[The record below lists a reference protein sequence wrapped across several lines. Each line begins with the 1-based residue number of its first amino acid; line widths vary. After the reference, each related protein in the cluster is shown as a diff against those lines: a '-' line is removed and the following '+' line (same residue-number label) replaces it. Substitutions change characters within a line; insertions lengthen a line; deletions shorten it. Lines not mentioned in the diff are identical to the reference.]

1 MFKRQLIFWVTFL
14 HCSSH
19 LHTRTRSL
27 FKCFLEWEKIGNQ
40 VEVRAGPHGKG
51 RSENSYFSFFLDA
64 FIIRA
69 SFWSVLS
76 TLFIWKWP
84 FSNPTEYTLFAPKA
98 LSTLPRCPRNASI
111 DSRPHYRFNAFS
123 TVLTRTSENA
133 PVIFSVTVFIS
144 IRFLSSTLLQMYA
157 FSFWSLSRAF
167 SNWFVSNGN
176 TLVHCVQIL
185 YKTLFGGGGWGT
197 NRVYYGDSKIEN
209 THRDF

>member
-1 MFKRQLIFWVTFL
+1 MGIRLRCARGLMGREEVKIAIFPSSLTHLLYVQVSGPFL
-14 HCSSH
+14 VPY
-19 LHTRTRSL
+19 L
-27 FKCFLEWEKIGNQ
+27 
-40 VEVRAGPHGKG
+40 
-51 RSENSYFSFFLDA
+51 SENDHFRIPPNTLCSPPRPCLHYHV
-64 FIIRA
+64 
-69 SFWSVLS
+69 VLE
-76 TLFIWKWP
+76 TH
-84 FSNPTEYTLFAPKA
+84 
-98 LSTLPRCPRNASI
+98 RSI
-111 DSRPHYRFNAFS
+111 LVHTTYRFNAFS

-185 YKTLFGGGGWGT
+185 YKTLFGGGGWGA

>member
-14 HCSSH
+14 HCSTH
-19 LHTRTRSL
+19 LQTRTRSL

-40 VEVRAGPHGKG
+40 VEVRAGSHGKG
-51 RSENSYFSFFLDA
+51 RSKN
-64 FIIRA
+64 

-84 FSNPTEYTLFAPKA
+84 FSNPTKYTLFAPKA

-185 YKTLFGGGGWGT
+185 YKTLFGGGGWGA

>member
-1 MFKRQLIFWVTFL
+1 MGIRLRRARGLMGREEVKIAIFPSSLTHLLYVQVSGPFL
-14 HCSSH
+14 VPYLC
-19 LHTRTRSL
+19 
-27 FKCFLEWEKIGNQ
+27 
-40 VEVRAGPHGKG
+40 
-51 RSENSYFSFFLDA
+51 ENDHFR
-64 FIIRA
+64 IPPN
-69 SFWSVLS
+69 
-76 TLFIWKWP
+76 TLP
-84 FSNPTEYTLFAPKA
+84 FAPKA

-185 YKTLFGGGGWGT
+185 YKTLFGGGGWGQT
-197 NRVYYGDSKIEN
+197 ECIMGIRKQRIRTVIFRELL
-209 THRDF
+209 

>member
-1 MFKRQLIFWVTFL
+1 MTIFESLQIHSVRPQGPVQTNTLSKRIDRF
-14 HCSSH
+14 
-19 LHTRTRSL
+19 
-27 FKCFLEWEKIGNQ
+27 
-40 VEVRAGPHGKG
+40 
-51 RSENSYFSFFLDA
+51 
-64 FIIRA
+64 
-69 SFWSVLS
+69 
-76 TLFIWKWP
+76 
-84 FSNPTEYTLFAPKA
+84 
-98 LSTLPRCPRNASI
+98 LSTLP
-111 DSRPHYRFNAFS
+111 FS
-123 TVLTRTSENA
+123 CVFDCSHSNVRKRLNCTLWRKLNSMRMLKSHT

-185 YKTLFGGGGWGT
+185 YKTLFGGGGWGA